1 MTTSVTFRQ
10 ITSALMLAVLAMQTS
25 PLVAQSAT
33 TRLAPRVVF
42 SNPPLRQ
49 GSIRPYSRKPSSAA
63 LKWADKELK
72 LMSLD
77 EKIGQ
82 LVAVG
87 LNATYLNQDS
97 AAFKD
102 LRHQIVDNHVGGI
115 VLFRGPVYESV
126 MLANR
131 MQQLAKYPLLISS
144 DLEAGP
150 GMRFDDTVNFPWNMA
165 VGATANPEY
174 ARRQGELT
182 AREARALG
190 VQQIYAPVADVNNNA
205 ANPVINVRSYGE
217 DPASVAKLVAAFV
230 EGAQHGGVMATAKH
244 FPGHGDTATDSHRGL
259 PEIDVTRERLNSV
272 ELVPFRAAVDAG
284 VGAVMDGHIGLPL
297 IDPTAITPL
306 PREVKIKAIDTDDEI
321 IVEKGTMPTTL
332 SPVMNKILRNE
343 LGFEGLIVTD
353 AMSMSGLTLYFT
365 QEEASVRAL
374 EAGADLLLKPADTDA
389 AIRGVRGAVKQGR
402 LTETRINVS
411 VRKVLAAKYDL
422 GLVRQRLTPL
432 DEIDLIVGGKQ
443 TLELAAEIAKH
454 AITLVRNDAGLL
466 PLKLA
471 PNATIFNLAIT
482 NGDDR
487 LHITQPFVTALAHSG
502 RKVITIVLDDR
513 SSTAEVKKALDLAGH
528 ADMVIASLYG
538 RVRTGQARS
547 VGLPEPGANALAALI
562 DRKAPIIGIS
572 FGNPYLL
579 GSFPKLPTYLVAYG
593 DMPSLQ
599 EAAAQALLGQ
609 SDITGRLPIS
619 LPGLYPRGTGIQ
631 LVQNP
636 SDQGYR
642 IKPKDVLD
650 IRVEGQPGDG
660 SYEVDKNGMISM
672 AFAEDIRA
680 GGKTLDELSS
690 EITTALKKYL
700 KNPVVHVRLTPKR

>member
-1 MTTSVTFRQ
+1 MINFPHRRVIRFTTLLLLFGLITGEAGLGRSVGAGAAR
-10 ITSALMLAVLAMQTS
+10 A
-25 PLVAQSAT
+25 AT
-33 TRLAPRVVF
+33 VEISTKT
-42 SNPPLRQ
+42 
-49 GSIRPYSRKPSSAA
+49 YSRHPSSDA

-72 LMSLD
+72 RMSLD

-82 LVAVG
+82 LIAVG

-97 AAFKD
+97 EAFKD

-126 MLANR
+126 MLVNR

-174 ARRQGELT
+174 ARRQGEVT

-190 VQQIYAPVADVNNNA
+190 IQQIYAPVADVNNNA

-217 DPASVAKLVAAFV
+217 DPVSVARLVAAFV
-230 EGAQHGGVMATAKH
+230 EGAQHGGVIATAKH
-244 FPGHGDTATDSHRGL
+244 FPGHGDTAIDSHRGL

-272 ELVPFRAAVDAG
+272 ELVPFRAAVNAG

-306 PREVKIKAIDTDDEI
+306 PRDVKIKAIETDEAGEI
-321 IVEKGTMPTTL
+321 VVEKGTMPTTL

-343 LGFEGLIVTD
+343 LGFDGLIVTD

-389 AIRGVRGAVKQGR
+389 AIRGVRNAVKQGR
-402 LTETRINVS
+402 LTEKRIEVS
-411 VRKVLAAKYDL
+411 ARKALAAKYDL
-422 GLVRQRLTPL
+422 GLMRQRVTPL
-432 DEIDLIVGGKQ
+432 DKIDQIVGSKE
-443 TLELAAEIAKH
+443 TLDLADEIAAH
-454 AITLVRNDAGLL
+454 AITLVRNNANLL
-466 PLKLA
+466 PLNLPPK
-471 PNATIFNLAIT
+471 ATIFNLAIT

-487 LHITQPFVTALAHSG
+487 LFITQPFVSKLARSG
-502 RKVITIVLDDR
+502 MKVVTIVLDDR
-513 SSTAEVKKALDLAGH
+513 SSEAEVNKALGQAGH
-528 ADMVIASLYG
+528 ADLVIASLYG

-547 VGLPEPGANALAALI
+547 VALPEPGAKALETLI
-562 DRKAPIIGIS
+562 DRQTPLIGIS

-579 GSFPKLPTYLVAYG
+579 SSFPKLQTYLVAYG

-609 SDITGRLPIS
+609 SAITGHLPIS

-631 LVQNP
+631 L
-636 SDQGYR
+636 
-642 IKPKDVLD
+642 
-650 IRVEGQPGDG
+650 
-660 SYEVDKNGMISM
+660 
-672 AFAEDIRA
+672 AA
-680 GGKTLDELSS
+680 GRK
-690 EITTALKKYL
+690 
-700 KNPVVHVRLTPKR
+700 